1 MRSYRAVLVL
11 VCAASLE
18 AADSEAA
25 FFTTRIL
32 PLLAHNCFACHT
44 DSRLGGL
51 RLDSRE
57 AVLQG
62 GKSGPAILLSNPEDS
77 LLIQA
82 VSYTHSRLKMPPTG
96 KLKEEEIA
104 DLRSWIKSGAVW
116 PETSVPKAAPLYV
129 ITPERRAFWAFQPVR
144 KPPLPTVKNEDWVRS
159 PIDRFILAKLEESG
173 LKPVGPA
180 SKQALI
186 RRATFDLIGLP
197 PSPEEVDAFVNDN
210 RPDAFAKVVDRL
222 LSSPHYGERWG
233 RYWLDLARYADGQLG
248 ASKDT
253 PYENAFRYRDWV
265 IQALNEDMP
274 YDVFVKAQIAAD
286 RLDGGNREKLLPGLG
301 FLALGDSAD
310 ERVDVTTRTFLAL
323 TVGCARCH
331 DHKFDPI
338 PTKDY
343 YSLAGIFQSSQ
354 TDEIP
359 LAPNDAVE
367 AWKKHKK
374 KIDDLQE
381 AIDDFIKK
389 QSADLS
395 EMLAAKTARYMMA
408 VFQAAPA
415 DANLNPEILSRWK
428 TYLKDQDK
436 EHPFLKSWFA
446 LVSSN
451 PTLADVKKAAEEF
464 QSLVIRL
471 FAEKRE
477 IDDRNYVKLGGA
489 KGAKDERTRQY
500 TNLESLEI
508 EKYYLWRDLASDPF
522 MRNGVLFPGGIYYYG
537 VPSTLERDFKTRGG
551 EVRATDID
559 GWLGPEWKEHLDR
572 MRAELSELKRTLPTQ
587 YPFLHAFRDSTKP
600 ANARVAIRGDQ
611 NNLGE
616 EAPRRFLQILSEGE
630 PKPFTAGSGRLELAT
645 AISSSAN
652 PLTARVLVNRVW
664 HLHFGKG
671 IVRSPGNFGQMG
683 ERPTHP
689 ELLDYLAARFMENG
703 WSLKKLHREIMLS
716 SVYMLSADHS
726 AENYTKDPD
735 NRLLWR
741 ANLRHRLDVEAMR
754 DALLAVAGTLDL
766 TVGGPPERLDEKNH
780 RRTIYAY
787 IGRTQ
792 PDAMLTLFDFPNPNN
807 TSEQRTVTAGPLQRL
822 FFMNSEFVRIQA
834 QALAGRLKG
843 TDAEKIDAAYRLL
856 FARRPTDSEVAA
868 GLDFLKNGGDA
879 WAQYAQ
885 VLLSSSEFS
894 ALN

>member
-1 MRSYRAVLVL
+1 MRSHRAVLVL

-18 AADSEAA
+18 AADSDAA

-62 GKSGPAILLSNPEDS
+62 GKSGPAILLNDPEDS

-197 PSPEEVDAFVNDN
+197 PSPEEVDGFVNDN

-408 VFQAAPA
+408 
-415 DANLNPEILSRWK
+415 R
-428 TYLKDQDK
+428 
-436 EHPFLKSWFA
+436 
-446 LVSSN
+446 
-451 PTLADVKKAAEEF
+451 
-464 QSLVIRL
+464 
-471 FAEKRE
+471 
-477 IDDRNYVKLGGA
+477 
-489 KGAKDERTRQY
+489 
-500 TNLESLEI
+500 
-508 EKYYLWRDLASDPF
+508 
-522 MRNGVLFPGGIYYYG
+522 
-537 VPSTLERDFKTRGG
+537 
-551 EVRATDID
+551 
-559 GWLGPEWKEHLDR
+559 
-572 MRAELSELKRTLPTQ
+572 
-587 YPFLHAFRDSTKP
+587 
-600 ANARVAIRGDQ
+600 
-611 NNLGE
+611 
-616 EAPRRFLQILSEGE
+616 
-630 PKPFTAGSGRLELAT
+630 
-645 AISSSAN
+645 ISSC
-652 PLTARVLVNRVW
+652 
-664 HLHFGKG
+664 
-671 IVRSPGNFGQMG
+671 PG
-683 ERPTHP
+683 
-689 ELLDYLAARFMENG
+689 
-703 WSLKKLHREIMLS
+703 
-716 SVYMLSADHS
+716 
-726 AENYTKDPD
+726 
-735 NRLLWR
+735 
-741 ANLRHRLDVEAMR
+741 
-754 DALLAVAGTLDL
+754 
-766 TVGGPPERLDEKNH
+766 
-780 RRTIYAY
+780 
-787 IGRTQ
+787 
-792 PDAMLTLFDFPNPNN
+792 
-807 TSEQRTVTAGPLQRL
+807 
-822 FFMNSEFVRIQA
+822 
-834 QALAGRLKG
+834 
-843 TDAEKIDAAYRLL
+843 
-856 FARRPTDSEVAA
+856 
-868 GLDFLKNGGDA
+868 
-879 WAQYAQ
+879 
-885 VLLSSSEFS
+885 
-894 ALN
+894 